1 MSPIGEQQRPK
12 AKSSNGPRQTKYQ
25 KGKTKNY
32 AETNHDYTPGSPP
45 AETQNVPSHKIFVF
59 GPADDDL
66 MDIENGAIELT
77 EIRSRN
83 RKDHITRPKGTTRND
98 AVDELRK
105 IHFIDHDVDPED
117 SLAKLSLK
125 YGCTVSHVTL
135 VLKMLVLFHQQIII
149 TYCKFKAYYVK
160 GPLTFDFRIF

>member
-12 AKSSNGPRQTKYQ
+12 SSNGPRHQTKYQ
-25 KGKTKNY
+25 KGKTKTRI
-32 AETNHDYTPGSPP
+32 ETNYKYTPGSPP

-66 MDIENGAIELT
+66 MDVENGAIELT

-83 RKDHITRPKGTTRND
+83 RKDNFTRPTGSTARND

-105 IHFIDHDVDPED
+105 SHFVDHNVDPED
-117 SLAKLSLK
+117 SLAKLSLR
-125 YGCTVSHVTL
+125 YGCTVSHVNSS
-135 VLKMLVLFHQQIII
+135 
-149 TYCKFKAYYVK
+149 
-160 GPLTFDFRIF
+160 TFIYFLSKLLSPKSK